1 MKIRAILL
9 RTVIVLLLMAAAGF
23 VAVKSRGPRET
34 GRDSAGKPAE
44 NAVPA
49 TASTPHGLAFAS
61 TVVEARVAPDA
72 THAQL
77 DFLFENRTDRTLTI
91 SRVEKNCACME
102 MLVSGGKLVYAPGEK
117 GVIRA
122 RYELGNMIGTVDK
135 DFMLWLEGDPEEKP
149 SHVLVSRLIIPELV
163 VLSEKNLKWQ
173 IGKPADPKKIDI
185 TIHGDQPIRITGS
198 SSTSNDIRIEL
209 KTLGEGRRY
218 ELWVTPASTSEPG
231 LSAIRLDT
239 DSTIPRWKAVQVFA
253 TVQDKPI
260 RQP

>member
-34 GRDSAGKPAE
+34 GRDPAGKPAE
-44 NAVPA
+44 SGAPA
-49 TASTPHGLAFAS
+49 TASASRGLTFAS
-61 TVVEARVAPDA
+61 SVVEARVAPDA

-77 DFLFENRTDRTLTI
+77 DFTFENRTGRTLTI
-91 SRVEKNCACME
+91 SRVEKNCECVE
-102 MLVSGGKLVYAPGEK
+102 MKVSGGKLAYAPGEK
-117 GVIRA
+117 GIIRA

-135 DFMLWLEGDPEEKP
+135 DFSLWLEGDPEENA

-163 VLSEKNLKWQ
+163 VLSDKNLKWQ
-173 IGKPADPKKIDI
+173 IGKPADPKKVDV
-185 TIHGDQPIRITGS
+185 TIHGDRPIRITGS
-198 SSTSNDIRIEL
+198 SSTSADSRIEL
-209 KTLGEGRRY
+209 KTLEEGRRY

-231 LSAIRLDT
+231 LSVIRLDT

-253 TVQDKPI
+253 TVQEKPVL
-260 RQP
+260 QP